1 MKLTSILK
9 TQMPN
14 PSKQIIRKS
23 ISDAQ
28 LRSELRK
35 LFSKGIT
42 QKSDAYGQIRTK
54 FSMGRSRFWKMYD
67 SVHADWAKLKDKAEN
82 EGITEATK
90 EAAKNGLKSKL
101 EKQLELQNEIN
112 LIDKQIKGEVQF
124 TFVVGNKV
132 NKSHNGDIFMLPVQI
147 QNELRAR
154 KLQYYSELNK
164 MNGDYAPTKVANT
177 DKDGNDVKQ
186 VIIIGGKEVQF

>member
-1 MKLTSILK
+1 
-9 TQMPN
+9 MPK
-14 PSKQIIRKS
+14 PSKQVII
-23 ISDAQ
+23 DAIIKEIEQ
-28 LRSELRK
+28 GTTRAKVIAKYCKK
-35 LFSKGIT
+35 L
-42 QKSDAYGQIRTK
+42 QKSERTID
-54 FSMGRSRFWKMYD
+54 SYWKI
-67 SVHADWAKLKDKAEN
+67 ANIQQKERQDKASKAADAVY
-82 EGITEATK
+82 IEAK
-90 EAAKNGLKSKL
+90 AEAVKTGLKSKL
-101 EKQLELQNEIN
+101 EKQVELQNEID

-132 NKSHNGDIFMLPVQI
+132 NKSHNSDIFMLPVQI

-154 KLQYYSELNK
+154 KLQYYAELNK

>member
-1 MKLTSILK
+1 MAKIKSIE
-9 TQMPN
+9 
-14 PSKQIIRKS
+14 RKS

-54 FSMGRSRFWKMYD
+54 FSMGRSRFWKTFD
-67 SVHADWAKLKDKAEN
+67 IVHSDWAKLKDKAES
-82 EGITEATK
+82 EGISEATK
-90 EAAKNGLKSKL
+90 EAAKTGLKSKL

-164 MNGDYAPTKVANT
+164 MEGDYAPTKVAQT
-177 DKDGNDVKQ
+177 DSHGND
-186 VIIIGGKEVQF
+186 IKERTDDELLKRLSFLKKL

>member
-9 TQMPN
+9 TQMPK
-14 PSKQIIRKS
+14 PSKQVIIDAIIKEIEQGKTRAQTLGKIGKKWE
-23 ISDAQ
+23 ISRTTFDRHWKTANDKQKERQEKASKAADAVYI
-28 LRSELRK
+28 E
-35 LFSKGIT
+35 T
-42 QKSDAYGQIRTK
+42 
-54 FSMGRSRFWKMYD
+54 
-67 SVHADWAKLKDKAEN
+67 KAEAVK
-82 EGITEATK
+82 T
-90 EAAKNGLKSKL
+90 GLKSKL

-112 LIDKQIKGEVQF
+112 LIDQQIKGEVQF

-164 MNGDYAPTKVANT
+164 MEGDYAPTKVAQT
-177 DKDGNDVKQ
+177 DSHGND
-186 VIIIGGKEVQF
+186 IKERTDDELLKRLSFLKKL